1 MQNIN
6 ELIGIIKGINFDGV
20 INDKEVLRLQSW
32 VDKNRNLAY
41 DKQQM
46 ELIKM
51 VDSVLEDHI
60 IDDSEKELLI
70 TACEEFLKDA
80 GDNSSRI
87 YELNGII
94 EGVVCDG
101 EVNEAEVLRL
111 KEWMDDYGDSIRD
124 HKPSAEL
131 CKAIDDILEERGVEL
146 CGEFQRWFDLKRTGK
161 LVEYVKKYNAQG
173 SANIDSHHLYRPI
186 PDAETN
192 SVTNL
197 TTDENSTT
205 GFWQNK
211 GY

>member
-6 ELIGIIKGINFDGV
+6 ELIGIIKGIDFDGV
-20 INDKEVLRLQSW
+20 INDKEVQRLQSL

-60 IDDSEKELLI
+60 IDDSEKRMLI
-70 TACEEFLKDA
+70 TVCVEFLKDA
-80 GDNSSRI
+80 GDSSSRI

-111 KEWMDDYGDSIRD
+111 KDWMDAYGESIRV
-124 HKPSAEL
+124 HKPNADL
-131 CKAIDDILEERGVEL
+131 CKLIDDILEDGVVTEEEQAEL
-146 CGEFQRWFDLKRTGK
+146 LDML
-161 LVEYVKKYNAQG
+161 
-173 SANIDSHHLYRPI
+173 NIRIKNHFF
-186 PDAETN
+186 
-192 SVTNL
+192 V
-197 TTDENSTT
+197 
-205 GFWQNK
+205 Q
-211 GY
+211 